1 MSRPYVRIATTV
13 LAGLVLAAG
22 ALVVA
27 PTASAADLPR
37 PTVSHTTV
45 KANEQFTVSGTGC
58 VAGPGGVPPW
68 VTITSPD
75 TTEMGDGMLAQSD
88 GSWSLTEA
96 FSSGHP
102 QGTFRLKV
110 VCDDYQT
117 QREYP
122 LVPITYGELPVPA
135 ECAAGCQTVAPG
147 TTLTPEKGVAPGEK
161 RVLRLT
167 GYLPNET
174 VTLVLHSTPQNLGTF
189 TADSSGTLTVSFTA
203 PAGTPAGAHNLVVT
217 RADGSTVTYPV
228 TIAAAAAAGPTL
240 ASTGADVTAP
250 LVIGITLLLAGAG
263 ALFLARRSRGVVQA

>member
-1 MSRPYVRIATTV
+1 MSRPYARIATTV
-13 LAGLVLAAG
+13 LAALAFAAG

-45 KANEQFTVSGTGC
+45 KANEQYTVSGTGC
-58 VAGPGGVPPW
+58 VAGPGGVSPW
-68 VTITSPD
+68 VTLTSPD

-96 FSSGHP
+96 FSAGHP
-102 QGTFRLKV
+102 QGTFRLRSSATTTRPNANIRWSPSPTAS
-110 VCDDYQT
+110 C
-117 QREYP
+117 RSP
-122 LVPITYGELPVPA
+122 RSAPRAARPWRPA
-135 ECAAGCQTVAPG
+135 PRS
-147 TTLTPEKGVAPGEK
+147 TPEKGVAPGEK

-189 TADSSGTLTVSFTA
+189 TADSSGTVTVAFTA

-228 TIAAAAAAGPTL
+228 TIAAAAAARPTL

-250 LVIGITLLLAGAG
+250 LLVGITLLLAGAG